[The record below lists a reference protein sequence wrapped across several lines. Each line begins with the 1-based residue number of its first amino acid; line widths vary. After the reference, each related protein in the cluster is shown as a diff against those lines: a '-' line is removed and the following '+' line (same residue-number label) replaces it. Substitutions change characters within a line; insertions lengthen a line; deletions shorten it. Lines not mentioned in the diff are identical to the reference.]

1 MGDYI
6 RTFRWREGDSVRKK
20 KIYAGNSQSVF
31 LVALTGLVFL
41 LLISGCGS
49 KTTETIPALEEPA
62 ASNNSYRQVTYG
74 DIGTTNVLLGT
85 AVPKEYGQAYEANV
99 TVTKVLVEPG
109 DVVEKGDVL
118 AYADVDEARA
128 SLKAKQQELSHENT
142 IYELNQ
148 KINQLQQD
156 KLANQQKQQEA
167 AAEDNSLEAATE
179 DNTQEAAAEDS
190 SQEAALENGFQ
201 KNETENITSQIAVLR
216 ENGRYDTKLHEYR
229 VQKLN
234 GEIAALDDL
243 IADGTLKANHSGE
256 VVYTKNLTV
265 SRNAGAGE
273 NVAIVA
279 DTEDLEIKLKD
290 VTVQNYKYKDV
301 PEKYMLVAGESVPVT
316 EREYS
321 TEELVLAKI
330 NSNYPNVVIG
340 RPEGVELK
348 AGELYPIYYEEKKAE
363 HVLLVGTDSLYQEDG
378 ETYVYVGTGDDTRE
392 KRKVT
397 VGAADDHNT
406 QIVDGLAEGEAVYY
420 ETTERMPSDYTE
432 YTVERS
438 DFQVEN
444 HGLKFGRADKN
455 ASSYLAAKEGEIIK
469 IAVEKDA
476 EVKKGDLLYI
486 IDTGEGKAALTEAAN
501 AIETENTTYQ
511 KQQADYDAQL
521 AELQYAT
528 DSASDYDRQIIT
540 LQKGI
545 AESDHNNTLQQL
557 QSAYDTLSRGNDGT
571 GKLSIYADAD
581 GQVSK
586 ITAGE
591 GDTVEAGDEI
601 LKMRGE
607 VSDLLLVQ
615 MVSSK
620 SVTVYTDDIPEVG
633 EPVSITSGN
642 MTYTGTC
649 VGFAAGSNNLD
660 EGCLYTDENGAHY
673 TFRTTSGYDAPA
685 FYVRMDDEI
694 VDDMGNGGSVDFP
707 YISMEDVVVLPAG
720 MIYEEK
726 DAMHPDKVSYFV
738 WKVEEDHLVKQY
750 VLLDDTLTGNG
761 KVVLSGIESGD
772 VLARE

>member
-1 MGDYI
+1 M
-6 RTFRWREGDSVRKK
+6 RKK
-20 KIYAGNSQSVF
+20 KSYAGNAQSVIP
-31 LVALTGLVFL
+31 VVLTGLLFAM
-41 LLISGCGS
+41 LIGGCGS
-49 KTTETIPALEEPA
+49 KKTETIPDLEEPA
-62 ASNNSYRQVTYG
+62 ASNASYQQVTYG

-99 TVTKVLVEPG
+99 TVTKILVEPG
-109 DVVEKGDVL
+109 DTVEKGDVL
-118 AYADVDEARA
+118 AYADVDEASA
-128 SLKAKQQELSHENT
+128 SREAKQQELSHENT
-142 IYELNQ
+142 VYELNQ

-156 KLANQQKQQEA
+156 KLANQQEA
-167 AAEDNSLEAATE
+167 AVVD
-179 DNTQEAAAEDS
+179 DTQEAITEES
-190 SQEAALENGFQ
+190 PQETG
-201 KNETENITSQIAVLR
+201 TENITSQIAVLQ

-234 GEIAALDDL
+234 EEIAALDDL

-256 VVYTKNLTV
+256 VVYTKSLTV
-265 SRNAGAGE
+265 SRNAGIGE
-273 NVAIVA
+273 NVVVVA

-301 PEKYMLVAGESVPVT
+301 LEKYMLQSGERVPVT

-321 TEELVLAKI
+321 TDELVLAKI
-330 NSNYPNVVIG
+330 NNNYPNVLIEK
-340 RPEGVELK
+340 PEGVELK
-348 AGELYPIYYEEKKAE
+348 AGELYPIYFEEKKAE
-363 HVLLVGTDSLYQEDG
+363 HVLLVGNDSLYQEDG
-378 ETYVYVGTGDDTRE
+378 ETYVYVKAGDDTRE

-397 VGAADDHNT
+397 AGAADDHNT
-406 QIVDGLAEGEAVYY
+406 QITDGLAEGEAVYY

-444 HGLKFGRADKN
+444 HGLKLSRADKN
-455 ASSYLAAKEGEIIK
+455 ARVYLAAKEGEIVK

-486 IDTGEGKAALTEAAN
+486 INTGEGKAAITEAAN

-521 AELQYAT
+521 IELQNAT
-528 DSASDYDRQIIT
+528 DSVSDYDRQIIT
-540 LQKGI
+540 LQKEV
-545 AESDHNNTLQQL
+545 AEADHNQTLQQL
-557 QSAYDTLSRGNDGT
+557 QAAYDTLSRGNDGT
-571 GKLSIYADAD
+571 GKLSVYADAD

-586 ITAGE
+586 ITAWE
-591 GDTVEAGDEI
+591 GDTVEAGEEI
-601 LKMRGE
+601 LKMKGE
-607 VSDLLLVQ
+607 TSDLLLVQ

-620 SVTVYTDDIPEVG
+620 SVTVYTDDIAEVG
-633 EPVSITSGN
+633 EPVSITSGDT
-642 MTYTGTC
+642 TYTGTC

-660 EGCLYTDENGAHY
+660 EGCIYTDEDGVHY
-673 TFRTTSGYDAPA
+673 TFQTTSGYDAPA

-694 VDDMGNGGSVDFP
+694 TDDMGKGGSVDFP

-738 WKVEEDHLVKQY
+738 WKIEGDHLVKQY

-761 KVVLSGIESGD
+761 KVVLFGIESGD

>member
-1 MGDYI
+1 M
-6 RTFRWREGDSVRKK
+6 RKK
-20 KIYAGNSQSVF
+20 KSYAGNAQSVIP
-31 LVALTGLVFL
+31 VVLTGLFFVM
-41 LLISGCGS
+41 LIGGCGS
-49 KTTETIPALEEPA
+49 KKTETIPDLEEPA
-62 ASNNSYRQVTYG
+62 ASNASYQQVTYG

-99 TVTKVLVEPG
+99 MVTKILVEPG
-109 DVVEKGDVL
+109 DMVEKGDVL
-118 AYADVDEARA
+118 AYADVDEASA
-128 SLKAKQQELSHENT
+128 SREAKQQELSHENT
-142 IYELNQ
+142 VYELNQ

-156 KLANQQKQQEA
+156 KLANQQKQQDTAENNIQD
-167 AAEDNSLEAATE
+167 AAENNIQEEDDMQESATE
-179 DNTQEAAAEDS
+179 NNTQETEAEAED
-190 SQEAALENGFQ
+190 
-201 KNETENITSQIAVLR
+201 ITSQIAVLQ
-216 ENGRYDTKLHEYR
+216 ENSRYDTKLHEYR

-234 GEIAALDDL
+234 EEIAALDAL

-256 VVYTKNLTV
+256 VVYTKSLTV
-265 SRNAGAGE
+265 SRNAGTGE
-273 NVAIVA
+273 NVVVVA

-301 PEKYMLVAGESVPVT
+301 SEKYMLQSGERVPVT

-321 TEELVLAKI
+321 TDELVLAKI
-330 NSNYPNVVIG
+330 NNNYPNVLIEK
-340 RPEGVELK
+340 PEGVELK
-348 AGELYPIYYEEKKAE
+348 AGELYPIYFEEKKAE
-363 HVLLVGTDSLYQEDG
+363 HVLLVGNDSLYQEDG
-378 ETYVYVGTGDDTRE
+378 ETYVYVKAGDDTRE

-397 VGAADDHNT
+397 AGAADDHNT
-406 QIVDGLAEGEAVYY
+406 QITDGLAEGEAVYY

-444 HGLKFGRADKN
+444 HGLKLSRADKN
-455 ASSYLAAKEGEIIK
+455 ARVYLAAKEGEIVK

-486 IDTGEGKAALTEAAN
+486 INTGEGKAAITEAAN

-521 AELQYAT
+521 IELQNAT
-528 DSASDYDRQIIT
+528 DSVSDYDRQIIT
-540 LQKGI
+540 LQKEV
-545 AESDHNNTLQQL
+545 AEADHSYTLQQL
-557 QSAYDTLSRGNDGT
+557 QAAYDTLSRGNDGT
-571 GKLSIYADAD
+571 GKLSVYADED

-586 ITAGE
+586 ITVWE

-601 LKMRGE
+601 LKMKGE
-607 VSDLLLVQ
+607 ASDLLLVQ

-620 SVTVYTDDIPEVG
+620 SVTVYTDDIAEAG
-633 EPVSITSGN
+633 EPVSITSGDT
-642 MTYTGTC
+642 TYTGTC

-660 EGCLYTDENGAHY
+660 EGCLYIDENGAHY
-673 TFRTTSGYDAPA
+673 TFQTTSGYDTPA

-694 VDDMGNGGSVDFP
+694 TDDMGKGGSVDFP

-738 WKVEEDHLVKQY
+738 WKIEGDHLVKQY

-761 KVVLSGIESGD
+761 KVVLFGIESGD